1 MDSSDVND
9 VSQKVN
15 LAIKCI
21 KKLLTPSDDCL
32 IIQEK
37 RKIDTI
43 SEKDILRKEY
53 KPLDQ
58 RKWKH
63 YSG

>member
-53 KPLDQ
+53 KPLD
-58 RKWKH
+58 
-63 YSG
+63 